1 MRLVDARFD
10 SEDDVDADLS
20 DFLCVG
26 QVRCCA
32 SAFVA
37 AYARVS
43 KTVASCVDQGVANKS
58 HIDLYEL
65 LLLRVK
71 RTMAMWATLVK
82 FKPNTPSMLISTVS
96 IMRAMKMLLRLLFNM
111 FHDVGEHPRCDANY
125 VGQVDTH
132 DEDGADAD
140 DGGYDVDETGA
151 DPHQQQHARPH
162 YQPHPIPANI
172 IISEASSAT
181 IPRSPASSLV
191 RVHPH
196 RQAQFIFPVA
206 PTFGASGHCLRL
218 FPNTIRRCLQDD
230 ALAVHADDV
239 PAYAAPAVATPRVLE
254 YGLHADGALKPPAA
268 LVRAQTL

>member
-43 KTVASCVDQGVANKS
+43 KTVASCVDQGVANKW

-82 FKPNTPSMLISTVS
+82 FKQNTPSMLISTVS

-140 DGGYDVDETGA
+140 DGGYDVDDVGA
-151 DPHQQQHARPH
+151 YPHQQQHSRPH
-162 YQPHPIPANI
+162 YQPHPIPANTI
-172 IISEASSAT
+172 MSEASSAT
-181 IPRSPASSLV
+181 IPVARHRRSTEPTLISKRSSV
-191 RVHPH
+191 S
-196 RQAQFIFPVA
+196 PVA
-206 PTFGASGHCLRL
+206 HMFGASGQFCV
-218 FPNTIRRCLQDD
+218 D
-230 ALAVHADDV
+230 
-239 PAYAAPAVATPRVLE
+239 
-254 YGLHADGALKPPAA
+254 
-268 LVRAQTL
+268 AQTRYVGVSKMMPWPCTPMMCLPTLPRPLPLRVS